1 MQKAAWLLIGL
12 SALAFIFA
20 VIGSVTTFKMLGV
33 WPEAYSRGG
42 ANLTLIAI
50 ALLLVA
56 PRRTSAY
63 TKE

>member
-1 MQKAAWLLIGL
+1 MQKVAWVLIVL

-42 ANLTLIAI
+42 VNVVLLAI
-50 ALLLVA
+50 ALLLM
-56 PRRTSAY
+56 PSRKSA
-63 TKE
+63 